1 MMTTETR
8 RAQTRQTPLTHPV
21 PPLQLGA
28 TMKATQQSDTT
39 PVRSARTPQIT
50 TAPQVK
56 EHQTAQIP
64 TAPQVEDSQTPHL
77 VPGMSASQEVFT
89 DKSVVWVLTYG
100 LKRL

>member
-8 RAQTRQTPLTHPV
+8 RAQTRLTPLTHPV

-50 TAPQVK
+50 TAPQVN

-64 TAPQVEDSQTPHL
+64 TAPQEDSQTPHL
-77 VPGMSASQEVFT
+77 VPGMCANLEVFT